1 MIKEKRDQ
9 GSNFAKSVEQIDA
22 LKGRIGEVIFGQE
35 DLINEVLCCLLASG
49 HVLITGAPG
58 LAKTSLVRVIA
69 RNLGLHHGRIQFTPD
84 LLPSDIT
91 GCEILN
97 NDPETQRRNF
107 VFSEGPI
114 FANFVLADEI
124 NRASPRTQSALLEAM
139 QEKKVT
145 VAGKNYQ
152 LPEPFMVFATQ
163 NPFESEGTFP
173 LPEAQLDRFLVH
185 AYISYPEEDA
195 ELRILKEHSLSRLV
209 GENSD
214 HGRNEKEILN
224 PQIISD
230 LIAQTRK
237 IQVSNEILVAIRELV
252 RSTRPGDPSC
262 PENIASGLWYGASPR
277 AGISLVSVSRALA
290 LMEGHEQVS
299 WQHVRRLAKP
309 ALRHRIRLTLAASR
323 DRLHVDDVIE
333 SLLVNLEVRN
343 RHLVSGL

>member
-1 MIKEKRDQ
+1 MTKENKDQ
-9 GSNFAKSVEQIDA
+9 GSNFAKAVEQIDA
-22 LKGRIGEVIFGQE
+22 LKGRISEAIFGQE

-84 LLPSDIT
+84 LLPSDII
-91 GCEILN
+91 GSEILN
-97 NDPETQRRNF
+97 NDPETQRRSF
-107 VFSEGPI
+107 VFSEGPV

-173 LPEAQLDRFLVH
+173 LPEAQLDRFLIH
-185 AYISYPEEDA
+185 AYISYPEAEA

-209 GENSD
+209 GENND
-214 HGRNEKEILN
+214 KKDEKELLN
-224 PQIISD
+224 PQIVTD
-230 LIAQTRK
+230 LINQTRK
-237 IQVSNEILVAIRELV
+237 INVSNEILVAIRELV

-262 PENIASGLWYGASPR
+262 PESIAGGLWYGASPR
-277 AGISLVSVSRALA
+277 AGISLVSVCRALA
-290 LMEGHEQVS
+290 LMEGHEQVN
-299 WQHVRRLAKP
+299 WHHVRRLAKP
-309 ALRHRIRLTLAASR
+309 ALRHRLRLTLAASR
-323 DRLHVDDVIE
+323 DNLHVDDLIE
-333 SLLVNLEVRN
+333 TLLVNFEERN
-343 RHLVSGL
+343 RHLVRGV